1 MSPTKIPTYRHEP
14 LETWQLNG
22 ILRNLNMSEAELSR
36 LTGAREK
43 TIALWLD
50 ERATDRPPPHW
61 LRVFLD
67 LMNDQANRDR
77 AHETTNKVLL
87 DEATYREK
95 RDGP

>member
-61 LRVFLD
+61 LRGVP
-67 LMNDQANRDR
+67 RP
-77 AHETTNKVLL
+77 
-87 DEATYREK
+87 DERPGEPRPGA
-95 RDGP
+95 